1 MERIGYIRVS
11 SKDQNTD
18 RQHAAFAAAGIELDK
33 IFEEKISG
41 KDRNR
46 PALKAML
53 EYVREDDIVYIESL
67 SRLGRSIK
75 DLIDIVDVLQRKK
88 VQVKSLKEALI
99 DTTTPQGKLIFSI
112 FGALSEFERAC
123 IKERQREGIEAA
135 KAAGKY
141 LGRPKIKM
149 PKNFPQAYENWKAGN
164 ATAAATWRSLGLS
177 KSIFYKFVKEY
188 ENKNR
193 EGK

>member
-1 MERIGYIRVS
+1 MEKIGYIRVS
-11 SKDQNTD
+11 TKEQNTA
-18 RQHAAFAAAGIELDK
+18 RQHAAFEAAGIQLDR
-33 IFEEKISG
+33 IFEEKLSG
-41 KDRNR
+41 KDTKR
-46 PALKAML
+46 PALQAML
-53 EYVREDDIVYIESL
+53 EYVRENDVVYIESI
-67 SRLGRSIK
+67 SRLGRSMK
-75 DLIDIVDVLQRKK
+75 DLLEIVDVLERKK
-88 VQVKSLKEALI
+88 VQLKSLKESVI

-123 IKERQREGIEAA
+123 IKERQKEGIEAA

-164 ATAAATWRSLGLS
+164 ATAAATWRALGLS

-188 ENKNR
+188 ENR
-193 EGK
+193 EEK